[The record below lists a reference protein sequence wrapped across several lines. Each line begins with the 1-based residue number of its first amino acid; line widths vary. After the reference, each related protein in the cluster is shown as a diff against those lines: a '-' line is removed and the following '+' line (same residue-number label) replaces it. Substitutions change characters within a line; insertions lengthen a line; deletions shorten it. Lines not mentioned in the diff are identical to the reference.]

1 MDYKTLENVLGQLRD
16 PNKKTWILLS
26 PSSLGETL
34 TLCSLCDSFVKKH
47 GYSITLVIPRGHEFI
62 TKCYPDLF
70 YKIFFMTVDD
80 MRLFWTYNLYPR
92 NFFALD
98 YPIITWSNQIN
109 ETNPI
114 SLYELY
120 IKTKGKQ
127 GLDFVNLNRFNLRL
141 DWDCSVQLPSLPLQ
155 ECNSTFERLKSEYN
169 LKNDFVLLL
178 YGNNTNKPIPSKYL
192 NSICKEY
199 EQQGVEVIANGYG
212 ASFKSKIDQ
221 FSNVKFI
228 DLSIHEAVSVAL
240 YSRAIIGGSN
250 GLTNLLTSLN
260 LCKTIHIFLPNF
272 ILTDSAKL
280 LFKKALPLEG
290 AMTFAC
296 PELVSSSNTIKEY
309 SVEEMPSNSQV
320 ATLARSIV
328 VG

>member
-1 MDYKTLENVLGQLRD
+1 
-16 PNKKTWILLS
+16 
-26 PSSLGETL
+26 
-34 TLCSLCDSFVKKH
+34 
-47 GYSITLVIPRGHEFI
+47 
-62 TKCYPDLF
+62 
-70 YKIFFMTVDD
+70 MTVDD

-98 YPIITWSNQIN
+98 YPINTWSNQIN
-109 ETNPI
+109 ETYPF

-120 IKTKGKQ
+120 IKTEGKQ
-127 GLDFVNLNRFNLRL
+127 GLDFTNLYRFNLRL
-141 DWDCSVQLPSLPLQ
+141 DWDCSVQMPILPIQ
-155 ECNSTFERLKSEYN
+155 ECNSTFERLHAENNFK
-169 LKNDFVLLL
+169 KDFVFLL
-178 YGNNTNKPIPSKYL
+178 YGNNTNKHIPSQYL
-192 NSICKEY
+192 NCICKEY

-228 DLSIHEAVSVAL
+228 DFTVQEAVSVAL
-240 YSRAIIGGSN
+240 HSRAIIGGAN
-250 GLTNLLTSLN
+250 GLTNLLMSLD

-290 AMTFAC
+290 STTFAC